1 MTSSENC
8 RARFS
13 CKKCHVYSRAKL
25 KEIETEIEKRIAQAL
40 GGRRTKG
47 GGGFKILER
56 KNKLTC
62 KQAAVLV

>member
-1 MTSSENC
+1 MVSSENY

-40 GGRRTKG
+40 GGGGPKG
-47 GGGFKILER
+47 EADLKY
-56 KNKLTC
+56 
-62 KQAAVLV
+62 